1 MFLEILLSFLLLL
14 RMRKTLRS
22 FHPNPEWEKYILYAM
37 IGVGVLFVLDTI
49 IHADDFFRWIWHLVI
64 LVIVSVFFIRNEFI
78 TDRLTIYAVLP
89 LILISLLGDIL
100 EATPI
105 NFFKTLSHYMDYAYP
120 VAITWMIALLI
131 RSKKQQKAL
140 LEERKKREEDLK
152 EIQMMAERKTE
163 LERLVTER
171 TAELQSQKE
180 ELEQAINDL
189 RSTQAQLVQ
198 REKMA
203 SLGELT
209 AGIAHEIQNPLNF
222 VNNFSEISVELS
234 DELQHEIN
242 SLPVSEPEKDNLYA
256 VIKDIRTNQ
265 EKINYHGKRAD
276 SIVKGMLLHSR
287 KSSGEKEPT
296 DINLLADE
304 YIQLSYHGLR
314 AKDKSFNASLE
325 KHYDEALGKI
335 NVVPQDMGRVF
346 LNLFTNSFYSVTEKK
361 QKKEEAGEPYEPIV
375 SVFTKKLPEA
385 AEIRIKD
392 NGMGMSRDILDK
404 IFQPFFTT
412 KPTGQGTGLGL
423 SISYDIVTKIH
434 GGQMTVNTKE
444 GEFAEFIVLLPVIN

>member
-14 RMRKTLRS
+14 RMRKTLRT
-22 FHPNPEWEKYILYAM
+22 FHPNPKWDKYILYAI
-37 IGVGVLFVLDTI
+37 IGVGVLFSLDTLV
-49 IHADDFFRWIWHLVI
+49 HADEFAKWFWH
-64 LVIVSVFFIRNEFI
+64 IVLLAIVAVFFIRDELI
-78 TDRLTIYAVLP
+78 TDRLIINAVLP
-89 LILISLLGDIL
+89 LILISLVGDIL

-105 NFFKTLSHYMDYAYP
+105 KIFKTLSQYMDYAYP
-120 VAITWMIALLI
+120 VAITWMIALLV
-131 RSKKQQKAL
+131 RSKKQQKVL
-140 LEERKKREEDLK
+140 LEERQKREEDLK
-152 EIQMMAERKTE
+152 EYRMMTERKAE

-171 TAELQSQKE
+171 TSELVSQKE

-189 RSTQAQLVQ
+189 KSTQAQLVQ

-222 VNNFSEISVELS
+222 VNNFSEVSVELT

-242 SLPVSEPEKDNLYA
+242 SLLVNEPDKIHLSA
-256 VIKDIRTNQ
+256 VIKDIRSNQ

-287 KSSGEKEPT
+287 KSSGQKEQT
-296 DINLLADE
+296 DINMLADE

-314 AKDKSFNASLE
+314 AKDKSFNATLD
-325 KHYDEALGKI
+325 KHYDETLDKI

-361 QKKEEAGEPYEPIV
+361 QQKEEAKEPYEPIV
-375 SVFTKKLPEA
+375 SVYTKKLVDTT
-385 AEIRIKD
+385 EIRIKD
-392 NGMGMSRDILDK
+392 NGMGMSREILDK

-434 GGQMTVNTKE
+434 GGQMTVNTEE
-444 GEFAEFIVLLPVIN
+444 GEFAEFVLLLPAIN